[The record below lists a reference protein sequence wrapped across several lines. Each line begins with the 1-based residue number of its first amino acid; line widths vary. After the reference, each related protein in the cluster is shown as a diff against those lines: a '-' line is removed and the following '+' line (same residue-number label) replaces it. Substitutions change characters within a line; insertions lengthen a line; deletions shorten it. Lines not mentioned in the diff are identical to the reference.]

1 MKTYIEYVTTKDG
14 IEYAK
19 WVPSIHYE
27 DICERLLKLMKGAG
41 QKIYQYGAPFVLT
54 LVACF
59 ESNLNDWLIIDTF
72 NKHGPANYEAIVN
85 GFVSLGPK
93 AKYRIAVSM
102 MTDNGFQIR
111 EDCSIVKIL
120 DELIDVR
127 NKFVH
132 PNPRFYYRLS
142 KHKTKPKKQRFEDH
156 PFSKMRIKDCRG
168 YYAAV
173 RNFDR
178 LFFRQYDR
186 GRIEENHLI
195 KELEKIVD
203 ASE

>member
-1 MKTYIEYVTTKDG
+1 MTLYIEYTTTKDG
-14 IEYAK
+14 IEYSK
-19 WVPSIHYE
+19 WIPSIHYE
-27 DICERLLKLMKGAG
+27 DICERLLKLMKGG
-41 QKIYQYGAPFVLT
+41 RQKIHQYGAPFVLT
-54 LVACF
+54 LVAYF
-59 ESNLNDWLIIDTF
+59 ESNLNDWLTIDTF
-72 NKHGPANYEAIVN
+72 NKHGPAHYEAIVN
-85 GFVSLGPK
+85 GFVSLGLK
-93 AKYRIAVSM
+93 AKYRIAVST
-102 MTDNGFQIR
+102 MTDNGFQVV
-111 EDCSIVKIL
+111 EDCSIVKNL

-127 NKFVH
+127 NRFVH

-156 PFSKMRIKDCRG
+156 PFSKMKIKNCKR

-178 LFFRQYDR
+178 LFFMQYDR
-186 GRIEENHLI
+186 GRIEENRLI